1 MYGQNWHYIC
11 RGGGSRYLNAVNLRE
26 GCLGS
31 WGGQVQNHAPSHTQ
45 RKYLKLK
52 SFPFKEGSP
61 LPPQQHCPPPPPV
74 GGRKEWGGP
83 NSLTLNQFNPNV
95 LSFFLM
101 TTKPDPQT
109 EQKVRIREGRRP
121 NSTAA
126 GSPAIQRGAP
136 PPCWSCWSPRCSRP
150 QGRSPAARNANAAP
164 PTPCWRTAQTHT
176 HAHTHIRTHRTH
188 AHAHT
193 CTGTR
198 KQMCTFTHMH
208 THA

>member
-1 MYGQNWHYIC
+1 MFGQ
-11 RGGGSRYLNAVNLRE
+11 L
-26 GCLGS
+26 
-31 WGGQVQNHAPSHTQ
+31 GGQVQNHAPSHTQ

-61 LPPQQHCPPPPPV
+61 LPPQQHCPPPPPPV